1 MEEKVKNITEG
12 EAKDMI
18 LKYCVENV
26 GIHSVRD
33 IKENLFPEIDL
44 DLIKLLFEKIS
55 NSADP
60 ILNFRGERQY
70 ISANGI
76 TPVFLK
82 QGGYTKS
89 EIDEKAILEKSDQKE
104 NLEEQIRKLT
114 RDNLR
119 LGNWD
124 IRFRWYIAVIT
135 FILGF
140 IIKYFI
146 DK

>member
-26 GIHSVRD
+26 GIHSGRD

-44 DLIKLLFEKIS
+44 DLIHLLFEKIS

-60 ILNFRGERQY
+60 ILNFRGENKY
-70 ISANGI
+70 VSANGI

-82 QGGYTKS
+82 QGGYTQS
-89 EIDEKAILEKSDQKE
+89 EIDEKNLLEKSEQKE

-119 LGNWD
+119 LSNWD
-124 IRFRWYIAVIT
+124 IRFRWYIAIIS

-146 DK
+146 G